1 MILRYATPIL
11 LLSSVSI
18 PAAAQSSEIVSLG
31 AQYVVD
37 VLGVAYGGSQ
47 RGARVLDDL
56 DLTLDMDLDRA
67 VGWRG
72 VAAHVDVLRNHGARP
87 NDLAGSIQ
95 GIDNIE
101 VNRRGVRLYEAWI
114 ERQAG
119 AASLRLG
126 LYDLNSDF
134 YSNDAASLFVASPFG
149 MGSELSASGP
159 NGPSTFP
166 STALAARVRVS
177 RSSYFLQGALIN
189 AEAGT
194 IGDAQGIDVSGRAGL
209 LVIAELGYAA
219 TSKVALGVWRYTKK
233 QPVFAARS
241 KPAPDRVSQGI
252 YALVEHSIIGS
263 DTTFKMT
270 PFLRAGVSDG
280 VTTPF
285 QGGWQAGLR
294 FDRIIPT
301 RPDAILGV
309 GVARGSLT
317 NMYRRNESL
326 DGLAL
331 LSAETI
337 IEATLSDEV
346 APGITIQPD
355 VQYVITPNGR
365 NIQPNPLILG
375 LRCAIAIGSK

>member
-1 MILRYATPIL
+1 MILRFVTSIL
-11 LLSSVSI
+11 LLSSVPV
-18 PAAAQSSEIVSLG
+18 PAAAQTSEIVSVG
-31 AQYVVD
+31 AHYVVD
-37 VLGVAYGGSQ
+37 VLGVVHGGSQ
-47 RGARVLDDL
+47 RGVRVLDDL

-67 VGWRG
+67 WSWTG
-72 VAAHVDVLRNHGARP
+72 VTAHVDVLRNHGARP

-119 AASLRLG
+119 AASLRFG

-134 YSNDAASLFVASPFG
+134 YANDAASLFVASPFG

-177 RSSYFLQGALIN
+177 SSSYYLQGALIN

-209 LVIAELGYAA
+209 LVIAELGYTAR
-219 TSKVALGVWRYTKK
+219 SKVALGVWRYTKK
-233 QPVFAARS
+233 QPLFAAQS
-241 KPAPDRVSQGI
+241 IPAPNRVSQGI

-263 DTTFKMT
+263 DTTFKLT

-294 FDRIIPT
+294 FDRIIPA
-301 RPDAILGV
+301 RPDAILAV
-309 GVARGSLT
+309 GVAKGSLT
-317 NMYRRNESL
+317 NVYRRNESL

-337 IEATLSDEV
+337 IEATLTGEV

-355 VQYVITPNGR
+355 VQYVINPNGS
-365 NIQPNPLILG
+365 NSQPNPLILG
-375 LRCAIAIGSK
+375 LRCAITIKNK

>member
-1 MILRYATPIL
+1 MILRYTIL
-11 LLSSVSI
+11 SLALSSLAI
-18 PAAAQSSEIVSLG
+18 PAAAQTSKVVSLG
-31 AQYVVD
+31 AEYVVD
-37 VLGVAYGGSQ
+37 VLGVAHGGNR

-56 DLTLDMDLDRA
+56 DLTLDMDLDR
-67 VGWRG
+67 GWGWKG
-72 VAAHVDVLRNHGARP
+72 VTAHVDVLRNHGGRP

-101 VNRRGVRLYEAWI
+101 VNQRGVRLYEAWI
-114 ERQAG
+114 EHQAG
-119 AASLRLG
+119 AASLRFG

-134 YSNDAASLFVASPFG
+134 YANDAASLFVASPFG

-166 STALAARVRVS
+166 STALAARVKVS
-177 RSSYFLQGALIN
+177 SASYYLQGAVIN

-194 IGDAQGIDVSGRAGL
+194 IGDTRGIDVSGRAGL
-209 LVIAELGYAA
+209 LVIAEMGYAT
-219 TSKVALGVWRYTKK
+219 TSKVAVGAWRYTKK

-241 KPAPDRVSQGI
+241 DPGLERVSQGI

-263 DTTFKMT
+263 DTTFRLT

-294 FDRIIPT
+294 FDRLIPS
-301 RPDAILGV
+301 RPDASFAV
-309 GVARGSLT
+309 GVASGRLT
-317 NMYRRNESL
+317 DEYRHNASV
-326 DGLAL
+326 DDVAL

-346 APGITIQPD
+346 APGITLQPD
-355 VQYVITPNGR
+355 VQYVI
-365 NIQPNPLILG
+365 NPDGNSGARDPIVIG
-375 LRCAIAIGSK
+375 LRCSIAIGSK